1 MRPDSC
7 YRVDQHPRR
16 AVELAIPLA
25 GNGRRGSGGDQ
36 GDTTFRVRAGVRHAG
51 VPARQPRLGGRGPGH
66 GGPPRRPV
74 AVAGSG
80 AALARGH
87 RPRWPDRGVGVWHRR
102 RRVTR
107 LPAGRTAAVAVGHHD
122 EPTRMAAV
130 ISGPVIMHTYLVAHV
145 SSSTISELTL
155 WSSGPPQ
162 VPWPTVADSAV
173 LDALTAPLCEAYIG
187 SCP

>member
-36 GDTTFRVRAGVRHAG
+36 GDTTFRFEQVCAT
-51 VPARQPRLGGRGPGH
+51 PAFPHDSRDW
-66 GGPPRRPV
+66 
-74 AVAGSG
+74 AVAGRVTVVHPDGQWQLQAQVLHWRGDTARGGQIAASVFG
-80 AALARGH
+80 TAVAALRACQLGA
-87 RPRWPDRGVGVWHRR
+87 PLQSPS
-102 RRVTR
+102 VTD
-107 LPAGRTAAVAVGHHD
+107 D